1 MAEKPVI
8 YVLNGPNLNLLGT
21 REPDIYGS
29 DTLDDI
35 AGQLEDQAQALGVT
49 VDVRQSNH
57 EGHLIDW
64 LHEAQASGATAVLLN
79 AGAYTHTSIAIH
91 DAIKAITVPVIEVHL
106 SNPHRRDA
114 FRHKSFVGEAVAL
127 DKLVH
132 LEPAQTAVEAG
143 ARLLGREALQLLDGR
158 RQRMDR
164 IRKFVA
170 AALEPRIDFFRI
182 ELIPKLLGPKL
193 DALRH
198 RAAEAKAAEKG
209 VVEGEHGP

>member
-35 AGQLEDQAQALGVT
+35 AGQLEDQAQALGVA

-64 LHEAQASGATAVLLN
+64 LHEAQASGAKAVLLN

-114 FRHKSFVGEAVAL
+114 FRHKSFVGEAAVGAVSGFGAMSYTLAL
-127 DKLVH
+127 DAAVKL
-132 LEPAQTAVEAG
+132 
-143 ARLLGREALQLLDGR
+143 
-158 RQRMDR
+158 
-164 IRKFVA
+164 
-170 AALEPRIDFFRI
+170 
-182 ELIPKLLGPKL
+182 
-193 DALRH
+193 
-198 RAAEAKAAEKG
+198 
-209 VVEGEHGP
+209 